1 MFQNLKTRVGNMAA
15 ALKKYNPLLIE
26 LVSREIKVR
35 YRKSVLGMLW
45 TVLNPLLM
53 MCVITVV
60 FSTIFKQ
67 NIPNFPI
74 YYLSGSLIFSFNS
87 EATTNAM
94 HSILS
99 NCSLIKKVYL
109 PKYLFPISCVLS
121 SLVNL
126 GFSLVAMFIVMIVTR
141 TPFHATLLLMPIPIF
156 YTFLF
161 SVGLGTMLAALT
173 VYFRDIAHF
182 YGVFILAWTYFT
194 TPNAFLRGQ
203 KLETLAQGRLA
214 AYVEEGASLLQYNH
228 LDDGL
233 YLTTHTVPPEKYF
246 VRLNVHLDEMRSELD
261 RAVREA
267 VPDYVLVGWD
277 ELPAEFDRY
286 QLIAT
291 DVGYDDSNRLN
302 KMLYLYRR
310 KSE

>member
-1 MFQNLKTRVGNMAA
+1 MYLKCKTHFLNLIAAFQR
-15 ALKKYNPLLIE
+15 YHDLLRE
-26 LVSREIKVR
+26 LVVRDIKVR
-35 YRKSVLGMLW
+35 YRKSVLGLVW

-94 HSILS
+94 HSIMT

-109 PKYLFPISCVLS
+109 PKYLFPIACVLS
-121 SLVNL
+121 GLVNL
-126 GFSLVAMFIVMIVTR
+126 FFSLIAMFIVMVFTKA
-141 TPFHATLLLMPIPIF
+141 PFYSTLLLMPIPIF

-161 SVGLGTMLAALT
+161 AVGLGTMLSALT

-194 TPNAFLRGQ
+194 PIFYPESILPEVAL
-203 KLETLAQGRLA
+203 KLMQFNPM
-214 AYVEEGASLLQYNH
+214 YH
-228 LDDGL
+228 
-233 YLTTHTVPPEKYF
+233 F
-246 VRLNVHLDEMRSELD
+246 VTYMRSL
-261 RAVREA
+261 VLYGQMPGMRENLVCFGIGMGFLA
-267 VPDYVLVGWD
+267 LGMFVFYKKQDNFVL
-277 ELPAEFDRY
+277 Y
-286 QLIAT
+286 I
-291 DVGYDDSNRLN
+291 
-302 KMLYLYRR
+302 
-310 KSE
+310 